1 MAEIHRIGKWTA
13 LSALDEATKA
23 CKDND
28 TLLIVSIDNE
38 EGMMRYWVANATNMQ
53 VVWITECIKA
63 DTMNGR
69 L

>member
-1 MAEIHRIGKWTA
+1 
-13 LSALDEATKA
+13 
-23 CKDND
+23 
-28 TLLIVSIDNE
+28 
-38 EGMMRYWVANATNMQ
+38 MMRYWVANATNMQ